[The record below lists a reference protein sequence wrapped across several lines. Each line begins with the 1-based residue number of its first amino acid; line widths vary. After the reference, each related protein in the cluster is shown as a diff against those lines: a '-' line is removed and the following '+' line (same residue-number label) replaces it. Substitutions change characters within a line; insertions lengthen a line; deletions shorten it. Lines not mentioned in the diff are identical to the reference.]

1 MAKTRSTCS
10 ACNKPIR
17 INKHGVAKCDCQYAD
32 PNDLEPG
39 YSFLPRDL
47 PAAWKPNRCEICNLI
62 DAAVYR
68 EFAAREG
75 RYASNVTVSLGDMYV
90 PE

>member
-1 MAKTRSTCS
+1 MPKTKFTCS

-17 INKHGVAKCDCQYAD
+17 INKHGFAKCDCECAD
-32 PNDLEPG
+32 PNDLDPG
-39 YSFLPRDL
+39 YCFLPRDL
-47 PAAWKPNRCEICNLI
+47 PEVWKPHRYEICNLI

-75 RYASNVTVSLGDMYV
+75 RYASNVTISLGDNYI